1 MDIVCEVS
9 SELSVVNLAVGSALA
24 AGRMEQAQQQAQ
36 QHAQQLFERLRADD
50 AEGVAALLHG
60 EQRPLPPTLLLARD
74 AQQETPLSTALRST
88 SGSTAAL
95 ELLLHE
101 GAAASV
107 FVKGYSGVGSMVCTL
122 PMADQAESKSVTWA
136 PRISLDA
143 SRLAILDR
151 SLVDHVDKLALVSAE
166 KKALAEADKQRE
178 EAAKTLAA
186 PFEHYPPALQVGD
199 IVRRGASFPSQVSGE
214 HDVDVWSPDRVWC
227 AGVVMSVQAASVSVE
242 WCVNWSSFLRIYLAP
257 CLPFL
262 TLPFPFPRTPPAA
275 TGDAT
280 LACPALR
287 CRAGDACTSTIK
299 LQATWTCL

>member
-1 MDIVCEVS
+1 M
-9 SELSVVNLAVGSALA
+9 VNLAVGLALA
-24 AGRMEQAQQQAQ
+24 AGRMEQAQAQ
-36 QHAQQLFERLRADD
+36 QQAQQLFERLRADD

-136 PRISLDA
+136 PRISLDS

-178 EAAKTLAA
+178 EAAKKLAA
-186 PFEHYPPALQVGD
+186 PFEHYPSALQVGD
-199 IVRRGASFPSQVSGE
+199 VVRRGASFPSQVSGE
-214 HDVDVWSPDRVWC
+214 HDVDVWSPDRLWC

-242 WCVNWSSFLRIYLAP
+242 WCVMLVLSPYLSRPLPSFSHAP
-257 CLPFL
+257 LPSH
-262 TLPFPFPRTPPAA
+262 PTPPH
-275 TGDAT
+275 
-280 LACPALR
+280 PPR
-287 CRAGDACTSTIK
+287 
-299 LQATWTCL
+299 QATQRWPARLCAVGRATRVQVR